1 MLFDNQ
7 VSRASSGFLCG
18 LLLISMTSS
27 AHAER
32 VLTETIFDDD
42 GVRSIT
48 YERADPSQAEE
59 AGTQSPGS
67 TTDVFMDPEPGLLH
81 FLSKIFKGQGN
92 TTDVDRGEGSTGSL
106 ERLETFKNTQETPDT
121 GGNSETL
128 STLSSKASTAEAVQ
142 RSQIPIALDDDVKR
156 TERIQAIFGASS
168 LQEPVIATTNEVEE
182 EDLSNDPR
190 VPSPA
195 ADSESR
201 DQSDESLTDQTDKKD
216 NELPN
221 GAVEEPNL
229 VQRFFGFL
237 KREFDQSASISD
249 GSNPELKQS
258 LEESDE
264 GKSAD
269 AEQSFSVQLPAV
281 QGQPEIRQKQE
292 PERDLAQV
300 PQTPTEQPFEDPNS
314 AILQSQPMV
323 KPPRLIEKEAHKS
336 LIRKP
341 PAASENEQSVKVD
354 PNILNPMMIGKE
366 LDAFALGLIE
376 DVRRGESRRPFQEFS
391 KQISDVF
398 FSTPIVLRLI
408 ELEKTINTQVAEAES
423 LGLPQVIFSAE
434 EGRRAVSDG
443 GADGRISSQT
453 VTATQSVWDFG
464 IIESGVQQ
472 SRNNVEKTLA
482 EIRDS
487 RSEALLDLILAY
499 NELATSRMN
508 MRLVEVFAE
517 TRVQFLDLVDQ
528 KLSLG
533 VSSQADLV
541 RAEAK
546 AYEAQ
551 GELPVAAQRLQ
562 LAEDRF
568 VELFGIVPPDVIPLF
583 KIPTNQ
589 LNLAELGLMTERHP
603 AVVAI
608 EIDYQNAQLELQ
620 RLSSERLGAVNFQLS
635 GSRSD
640 TPTTSSTDQLDGKI
654 VYQVDLYDGGDL
666 SARLERASGS
676 VIEARWELERVRR
689 ETRRILES
697 AITELVASQSLESAR
712 LNSLEATVKA
722 SDATKELFMY
732 DRGDLTDI
740 FRVQDDYLNAAKALV
755 EARASSQNA
764 FYSSLHAADL
774 LIEQFG
780 LGI

>member
-1 MLFDNQ
+1 M
-7 VSRASSGFLCG
+7 
-18 LLLISMTSS
+18 
-27 AHAER
+27 
-32 VLTETIFDDD
+32 
-42 GVRSIT
+42 
-48 YERADPSQAEE
+48 
-59 AGTQSPGS
+59 
-67 TTDVFMDPEPGLLH
+67 
-81 FLSKIFKGQGN
+81 
-92 TTDVDRGEGSTGSL
+92 
-106 ERLETFKNTQETPDT
+106 
-121 GGNSETL
+121 
-128 STLSSKASTAEAVQ
+128 
-142 RSQIPIALDDDVKR
+142 
-156 TERIQAIFGASS
+156 
-168 LQEPVIATTNEVEE
+168 
-182 EDLSNDPR
+182 
-190 VPSPA
+190 
-195 ADSESR
+195 
-201 DQSDESLTDQTDKKD
+201 
-216 NELPN
+216 
-221 GAVEEPNL
+221 
-229 VQRFFGFL
+229 
-237 KREFDQSASISD
+237 
-249 GSNPELKQS
+249 KQS

>member
-1 MLFDNQ
+1 
-7 VSRASSGFLCG
+7 
-18 LLLISMTSS
+18 
-27 AHAER
+27 
-32 VLTETIFDDD
+32 
-42 GVRSIT
+42 
-48 YERADPSQAEE
+48 
-59 AGTQSPGS
+59 
-67 TTDVFMDPEPGLLH
+67 
-81 FLSKIFKGQGN
+81 
-92 TTDVDRGEGSTGSL
+92 
-106 ERLETFKNTQETPDT
+106 
-121 GGNSETL
+121 
-128 STLSSKASTAEAVQ
+128 
-142 RSQIPIALDDDVKR
+142 
-156 TERIQAIFGASS
+156 
-168 LQEPVIATTNEVEE
+168 
-182 EDLSNDPR
+182 
-190 VPSPA
+190 
-195 ADSESR
+195 
-201 DQSDESLTDQTDKKD
+201 
-216 NELPN
+216 
-221 GAVEEPNL
+221 
-229 VQRFFGFL
+229 
-237 KREFDQSASISD
+237 
-249 GSNPELKQS
+249 
-258 LEESDE
+258 
-264 GKSAD
+264 
-269 AEQSFSVQLPAV
+269 
-281 QGQPEIRQKQE
+281 
-292 PERDLAQV
+292 
-300 PQTPTEQPFEDPNS
+300 
-314 AILQSQPMV
+314 
-323 KPPRLIEKEAHKS
+323 
-336 LIRKP
+336 
-341 PAASENEQSVKVD
+341 
-354 PNILNPMMIGKE
+354 
-366 LDAFALGLIE
+366 
-376 DVRRGESRRPFQEFS
+376 
-391 KQISDVF
+391 
-398 FSTPIVLRLI
+398 
-408 ELEKTINTQVAEAES
+408 
-423 LGLPQVIFSAE
+423 
-434 EGRRAVSDG
+434 
-443 GADGRISSQT
+443 
-453 VTATQSVWDFG
+453 
-464 IIESGVQQ
+464 
-472 SRNNVEKTLA
+472 
-482 EIRDS
+482 
-487 RSEALLDLILAY
+487 
-499 NELATSRMN
+499 

-551 GELPVAAQRLQ
+551 GELPAAAQRLQ

-568 VELFGIVPPDVIPLF
+568 IELFGIVPPDAIPLF
-583 KIPTNQ
+583 KLPMNQ

>member
-48 YERADPSQAEE
+48 YERADPAQAEE
-59 AGTQSPGS
+59 AGTESPGS
-67 TTDVFMDPEPGLLH
+67 TTDVSMDLEPGLLH
-81 FLSKIFKGQGN
+81 FLSKIFKGEGN

-106 ERLETFKNTQETPDT
+106 ERLETFKNTQETPGP

-142 RSQIPIALDDDVKR
+142 RSQIPIALNDDVKR
-156 TERIQAIFGASS
+156 TERIQAIFGISNP
-168 LQEPVIATTNEVEE
+168 QEPITTTTTEVEQE
-182 EDLSNDPR
+182 ELANDSR

-221 GAVEEPNL
+221 GAVEKPNL

-292 PERDLAQV
+292 PEQDLAQV

-323 KPPRLIEKEAHKS
+323 KPPRLMEKEAHKS

-341 PAASENEQSVKVD
+341 PTASENEQSIKVD

-551 GELPVAAQRLQ
+551 GELPAAAQRLQ

-568 VELFGIVPPDVIPLF
+568 IELFGIVPPDAIPLF
-583 KIPTNQ
+583 KLPMNQ

>member
-48 YERADPSQAEE
+48 YERADPAQAEE
-59 AGTQSPGS
+59 AGTESPGS
-67 TTDVFMDPEPGLLH
+67 TTDVSMDPEPGLLH
-81 FLSKIFKGQGN
+81 FLSKIFKGEGN

-106 ERLETFKNTQETPDT
+106 ERLETFKNTQETPGP

-142 RSQIPIALDDDVKR
+142 RSQIPIALNDDVKR

-221 GAVEEPNL
+221 GAVEKPNL

-292 PERDLAQV
+292 PEQDLAQV

-443 GADGRISSQT
+443 GSDGRISSQT

>member
-1 MLFDNQ
+1 
-7 VSRASSGFLCG
+7 
-18 LLLISMTSS
+18 
-27 AHAER
+27 
-32 VLTETIFDDD
+32 
-42 GVRSIT
+42 
-48 YERADPSQAEE
+48 
-59 AGTQSPGS
+59 
-67 TTDVFMDPEPGLLH
+67 
-81 FLSKIFKGQGN
+81 
-92 TTDVDRGEGSTGSL
+92 
-106 ERLETFKNTQETPDT
+106 
-121 GGNSETL
+121 
-128 STLSSKASTAEAVQ
+128 
-142 RSQIPIALDDDVKR
+142 
-156 TERIQAIFGASS
+156 
-168 LQEPVIATTNEVEE
+168 
-182 EDLSNDPR
+182 
-190 VPSPA
+190 
-195 ADSESR
+195 
-201 DQSDESLTDQTDKKD
+201 LTDQTDKKD

-292 PERDLAQV
+292 PEQDLAQV

>member
-18 LLLISMTSS
+18 LLLISMASS

-42 GVRSIT
+42 GVRSII

>member
-1 MLFDNQ
+1 M
-7 VSRASSGFLCG
+7 
-18 LLLISMTSS
+18 
-27 AHAER
+27 
-32 VLTETIFDDD
+32 
-42 GVRSIT
+42 
-48 YERADPSQAEE
+48 
-59 AGTQSPGS
+59 
-67 TTDVFMDPEPGLLH
+67 
-81 FLSKIFKGQGN
+81 
-92 TTDVDRGEGSTGSL
+92 
-106 ERLETFKNTQETPDT
+106 
-121 GGNSETL
+121 
-128 STLSSKASTAEAVQ
+128 
-142 RSQIPIALDDDVKR
+142 
-156 TERIQAIFGASS
+156 
-168 LQEPVIATTNEVEE
+168 
-182 EDLSNDPR
+182 
-190 VPSPA
+190 
-195 ADSESR
+195 
-201 DQSDESLTDQTDKKD
+201 
-216 NELPN
+216 
-221 GAVEEPNL
+221 

-237 KREFDQSASISD
+237 KREFDQSVSIPD

-292 PERDLAQV
+292 PEQDLAQV
-300 PQTPTEQPFEDPNS
+300 PQTPTEQPLGDPNS

-323 KPPRLIEKEAHKS
+323 KPPRLIEKEALKS

-583 KIPTNQ
+583 EIPTNQ

-603 AVVAI
+603 AVMAI